1 MIVIIVYVLKL
12 FSLRFINQL
21 IEEMRLILGKTEK
34 ELGKMFSMAEDA
46 MEKLKSIIPE
56 EKIKRQVRTF
66 I

>member
-1 MIVIIVYVLKL
+1 MIAYVLKR
-12 FSLRFINQL
+12 FSIRFIIQL

-34 ELGKMFSMAEDA
+34 ELGKMFSMAEDT
-46 MEKLKSIIPE
+46 MEKLKSIVPE